1 MPLDNEIKAI
11 LVHVEYIRE
20 KIDSIEERA
29 SEDRQVVHDHLAE
42 DARQFAR
49 VWNRLNRIA
58 GGVALL
64 VFLTGVGTAVARL
77 VLD

>member
-1 MPLDNEIKAI
+1 MMAPNTENTI

-20 KIDSIEERA
+20 RIDELAERA
-29 SEDRQVVHDHLAE
+29 KEDRQVVHDHLAE